1 MEKNRKRINIIDL
14 LTIIILLAVIVFAVF
29 KVSDVSQIA
38 KSEVVTKV
46 SYVVEVKE
54 QDAKVLDYM
63 QVGDMVYEDESLKKL
78 GVLTDVKQTP
88 FTIQTEDKISRKI
101 SEREVPGKINL
112 NVEIE
117 ADGVL
122 KGGNISVDSI
132 NILVGKTIDL
142 NIGDAYIK
150 GVIIGVE
157 NLSEAKEEN
166 QQ

>member
-14 LTIIILLAVIVFAVF
+14 LAIILLLAVIVFGVLKF
-29 KVSDVSQIA
+29 SGVDKIVKSDVA
-38 KSEVVTKV
+38 TKV

-54 QDAKVLDYM
+54 QNAEVLDYM
-63 QVGDMVYEDESLKKL
+63 KIGDMVYEDKSLKKL
-78 GVLTDVKQTP
+78 GVLTDVKQAP

-112 NVEIE
+112 NIEIE

-122 KGGNISVDSI
+122 NAGNISVYSI
-132 NILVGKTIDL
+132 NILIGKTIDL
-142 NIGDAYIK
+142 NIGDAYVK
-150 GVIIGVE
+150 GVIVDVV
-157 NLSEAKEEN
+157 NLSEKEEN